1 MKVTM
6 GWLFWWVALSV
17 QGCRRVRDR
26 FQWKGKP
33 LPACAAATFQVGQS
47 VINNSTYILCFASR
61 LRRPDGWILCW
72 SEGYMASM

>member
-26 FQWKGKP
+26 FQWKGKQ
-33 LPACAAATFQVGQS
+33 LPACAAATFQVGPS
-47 VINNSTYILCFASR
+47 VVRIIIPPIFYALR
-61 LRRPDGWILCW
+61 LDCGDP
-72 SEGYMASM
+72 MAG